1 MEPYY
6 QGPQTPMKGVAG
18 SLRALLGRY
27 GSSKSATVPNA
38 LPGAEAVFPIGDLDP
53 ASWFAGLRAFP
64 RLFPAASTEAVERL
78 HKEMPAQ
85 AAITIDV
92 AERILRHEFNLLGS
106 GPYQLIDS
114 ERTTGNGY
122 LPIDWNLDPVSGLR
136 FPSGIHYKSWDLW
149 KMRPGMADVKL
160 PWELARCQHWPVL
173 AQAWLLTGDARFVD
187 EIFAERADFD
197 EANPVGYG
205 IHWTCTMDVAIRA
218 ANWALA
224 LEMVRAYPVAE
235 EVWIGAYR
243 SLFEH
248 GRFIRSNLEDKYEV
262 TSNHFLSNVVGL
274 FYLARV
280 FHESSEARGWEEFS
294 RNAIEREMHV
304 QILPDGADFESSV
317 PYHRLVAELFLG
329 AVRVADQSGAPF
341 SPQLRTRLQNM
352 VEFLFGVLR
361 PDGLMPQLGDA
372 DDGRLHIL
380 TDYGTWKPQDARH
393 ILASASHVLGISQW
407 CHFSGIK
414 GQWEAFWWSGGADFD
429 GSCTEPMPSLERH
442 FPDAGIVIHRSSQ
455 AYLAITNGIVGTK
468 GFGNHKHN
476 DLLSFE
482 YHPFGIPLVVDP
494 GSYVYTSDISARNV
508 FRSTGYHNTLMV
520 DGTEQN
526 ETNPEWIFRLFEKA
540 FPETLEFRT
549 TEDVFV
555 YRGRHVGYTRLEYPV
570 VHERRFEL
578 ARHNG
583 GLSITDRL
591 EGSGTHKLRWHFHLA
606 PGVEVEWEAGA
617 VRLLQTEARAKWQL
631 TVPENVRVSSSPAW
645 YSPSYGI
652 RIPCQAVDLEADVV
666 LPNEASWPFA
676 FSRIG

>member
-1 MEPYY
+1 MNRL
-6 QGPQTPMKGVAG
+6 AG
-18 SLRALLGRY
+18 ALRALFGWCH
-27 GSSKSATVPNA
+27 GSSKASAAAPHQSIAPAA
-38 LPGAEAVFPIGDLDP
+38 LPSGGFDWAGWL
-53 ASWFAGLRAFP
+53 AGLQSAP
-64 RLFPAASTEAVERL
+64 RLFPAVSGQAVARL
-78 HKEMPAQ
+78 QMEMPDQAE
-85 AAITIDV
+85 AAINA
-92 AERILRHEFNLLGS
+92 AERVLRHEFNLLGS
-106 GPYQLIDS
+106 GPYQPIDIVRS
-114 ERTTGNGY
+114 AADGY
-122 LPIDWNLDPVSGLR
+122 LPIDWNIDPISGLR
-136 FPSGIHYKSWDLW
+136 FPSGIHYKEWDLW

-173 AQAWLLTGDARFVD
+173 AQAWLLTGDSRFAE

-224 LEMVRAYPVAE
+224 LEMIRAYPVPE
-235 EVWIGAYR
+235 EVRVAAYR
-243 SLFEH
+243 SLLEH

-280 FHESSEARGWEEFS
+280 FQEIPEAREWEEFS
-294 RNAIEREMHV
+294 RNAIEREMQV

-329 AVRVADQSGAPF
+329 AVKVANQSGRPF
-341 SPQLRTRLQNM
+341 SEQLRTRLQDM

-393 ILASASHVLGISQW
+393 LLASASYVLGVTEW
-407 CHFSGIK
+407 RHYSGNK
-414 GQWEAFWWSGGADFD
+414 GQWEAFWWSGGADFGGFRAD
-429 GSCTEPMPSLERH
+429 PIPALERH
-442 FPDAGIVIHRSSQ
+442 FPDAGIAIHRSSQ

-476 DLLSFE
+476 DLLGFE
-482 YHPFGIPLVVDP
+482 YHPLGIPLIVDP
-494 GSYVYTSDISARNV
+494 GSYVYTSDPAARNV

-520 DGTEQN
+520 DGVEQN

-540 FPETLEFRT
+540 SPETLECRT
-549 TEDVFV
+549 TGEVFV
-555 YRGRHVGYTRLEYPV
+555 YRGRHIGYTRLERPV
-570 VHERRFEL
+570 VHERSFEL
-578 ARHNG
+578 DRKNG
-583 GLSITDRL
+583 SLSIADLL
-591 EGSGTHKLRWHFHLA
+591 EGYGTHKLGWHFHLA
-606 PGVEVEWEAGA
+606 PFVEVVLDAGEVRLFQKEAGA
-617 VRLLQTEARAKWQL
+617 YWKLMIPAG
-631 TVPENVRVSSSPAW
+631 VRVICSSAW

-652 RIPCQAVDLEADVV
+652 RIPCQAIDLETEAV
-666 LPNEASWPFA
+666 LPNEASWKFTL
-676 FSRIG
+676 SRTG